1 MQRSEKRLNRLK
13 RMLMGLLVFL
23 MLVSLLGGCG
33 KKKSQP
39 YVYKG
44 VNILVNGDMEIGDPV
59 GEFPLGWAR
68 WGQYFEIIDNKME
81 YGNVFKEGPLI
92 EDISWV
98 LVDGNDGNKCI
109 KIETETGDVFL
120 CIHQVVKKNIPV
132 GKKIKLT
139 VNIKTENLEG
149 PGVAIALRCDGP
161 EVNGQIQFSQFVTS
175 QGTIPIKGT
184 KDWTKYTV
192 ELDQKVRPGIETIN
206 VYLLYLEDT
215 SGTVYFDDASLI
227 Y

>member
-1 MQRSEKRLNRLK
+1 MHKDTDR
-13 RMLMGLLVFL
+13 
-23 MLVSLLGGCG
+23 
-33 KKKSQP
+33 
-39 YVYKG
+39 
-44 VNILVNGDMEIGDPV
+44 NGRR
-59 GEFPLGWAR
+59 FPLYTPG
-68 WGQYFEIIDNKME
+68 G
-81 YGNVFKEGPLI
+81 KEKYSGR
-92 EDISWV
+92 E
-98 LVDGNDGNKCI
+98 
-109 KIETETGDVFL
+109 
-120 CIHQVVKKNIPV
+120 
-132 GKKIKLT
+132 KIKLT

-206 VYLLYLEDT
+206 VYFLYLEDT